1 MLYLYITPRYPT
13 RRSIPY
19 TKALGKGLKKLTN
32 VSLGAYV
39 YAKNG
44 EMLGFLLG
52 FVIYR
57 IFYKGSKLT
66 VVSLFNL
73 SLTAPRRYFR
83 LRRHYFWNIYL
94 ATVSRYLTP
103 VNLIKPSNYFSC
115 RLRGTQLSLQD
126 VLCWL
131 RVINTTAIK
140 PERGS
145 DCALIEH
152 TWEQEDNNMMHL
164 PPNTCF
170 ISFASYFTCSVLHWM
185 YSHKW
190 L

>member
-1 MLYLYITPRYPT
+1 M
-13 RRSIPY
+13 
-19 TKALGKGLKKLTN
+19 
-32 VSLGAYV
+32 

-103 VNLIKPSNYFSC
+103 VNLIKPSNFFSC

-140 PERGS
+140 QREEVTVHWSSTHGS
-145 DCALIEH
+145 KRTTMWCTCLPTPVLYPLLHISHVVYYIECIH
-152 TWEQEDNNMMHL
+152 TNDF
-164 PPNTCF
+164 NTN
-170 ISFASYFTCSVLHWM
+170 Y
-185 YSHKW
+185 YSHWW
-190 L
+190 LFCWG